1 MTLGGGLGGAL
12 LLLAAQAAP
21 PTEPNHIPTAAAPHF
36 QFAPPVGRPMTY
48 RVTTRRIGR
57 DGSLISFT
65 LIYALQWERAGRGFR
80 LNAILQR
87 IDSDAAPDVTRA
99 VTFLLQPL
107 VGEATT
113 YLVAADGSQVDLV
126 DPEGLWE
133 RVTARMQTMGAA
145 AGRPEA
151 KRMAG
156 LVAALPAAERDRL
169 ASADIRALVAP
180 ANRAIPAASTSFSA
194 TVSTMPSDTLRTITK
209 IEHDA
214 VPAGATGQPLEID
227 SLWSIDTATGLV
239 MRDQRQSWIIAADGG
254 ERTLV
259 EERSRALE
267 LVP

>member
-1 MTLGGGLGGAL
+1 MTLGGGLGSAL

-21 PTEPNHIPTAAAPHF
+21 AAEPDDGPAAATPIF

-48 RVTTRRIGR
+48 RVTNRRVGR
-57 DGSLISFT
+57 NGSLISFT
-65 LIYALQWERAGRGFR
+65 LVYALQWERAGRGFR
-80 LNAILQR
+80 LNATLQR

-99 VTFLLQPL
+99 VTLLLQPL

-113 YLVAADGSQVDLV
+113 YLVAADGRQVDLV

-133 RVTARMQTMGAA
+133 RVIARIQTMGAA

-151 KRMAG
+151 KQMAG

-180 ANRAIPAASTSFSA
+180 ANRAIPAAA
-194 TVSTMPSDTLRTITK
+194 TVGVSVKRDGTLQMIAK
-209 IEHDA
+209 VEHDS
-214 VPAGATGQPLEID
+214 VPAGTGGRPLEID
-227 SLWSIDTATGLV
+227 SLWTIDTATGLV
-239 MRDQRQSWIIAADGG
+239 MRDQRQSWIVAADGG

-259 EERSRALE
+259 EDRSRVLE
-267 LVP
+267 LAPR